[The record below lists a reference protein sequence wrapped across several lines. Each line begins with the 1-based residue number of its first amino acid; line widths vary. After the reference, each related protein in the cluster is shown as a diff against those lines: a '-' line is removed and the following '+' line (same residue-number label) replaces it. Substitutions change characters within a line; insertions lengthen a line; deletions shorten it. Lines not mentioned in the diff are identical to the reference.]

1 MFGPFGDYV
10 IPWYGRELE
19 RIEKI
24 KPQNEIERFE
34 LLKRVEDLRVEIY
47 DLKDEGFTAL
57 SAEFQ
62 KKHRALD
69 RLDIFYKSLYKN
81 GDEFRLHP
89 LPRADRLVLES
100 SLPDSKKYGE
110 PQPLS
115 DYLEHLENLNYSD
128 VRIDIRESPEFRPWR
143 EASLLILKQQT
154 AFAELIFKNKFD
166 LLVALL
172 RDMLPQYLISR
183 WKKIPALALPL
194 GRSYLN
200 RFGNN
205 YDAYDKIT
213 GPLYEALEKHP
224 DDFNV
229 MWKHACTLMRE
240 SISGEANM
248 NSLAET
254 LREEFKQV
262 RDAGKILV
270 IETGLQAT
278 MPLLFEGVFEK
289 NTEWLMFTA
298 APWLLDIYKERLFCH
313 QYTMLRPCET
323 LFCSDR
329 LFKFHFENNKSYA
342 RETLDSTARNL
353 AYCEIVSL
361 KNLCLNNY

>member
-19 RIEKI
+19 RIDKI
-24 KPQNEIERFE
+24 EPQNEIERFE

-47 DLKDEGFTAL
+47 DLEDEGFTGL

-69 RLDIFYKSLYKN
+69 RLDIIYKSLHKI

-89 LPRADRLVLES
+89 LPRADRLIPES
-100 SLPDSKKYGE
+100 YFHDSQEYGE

-115 DYLEHLENLNYSD
+115 DYLEHLINLTYSD
-128 VRIDIRESPEFRPWR
+128 VRTDIRESPEFRPWR

-154 AFAELIFKNKFD
+154 AFAELILQNKFD
-166 LLVALL
+166 LLVVLL

-194 GRSYLN
+194 GRAYLN
-200 RFGNN
+200 RFGDN
-205 YDAYDKIT
+205 YDAYDHIT
-213 GPLYEALEKHP
+213 GPLYKALEEHP
-224 DDFNV
+224 YNFNK
-229 MWKHACTLMRE
+229 MWKLACALMGER
-240 SISGEANM
+240 ISGEANM

-262 RDAGKILV
+262 KDAGKILI

-289 NTEWLMFTA
+289 NSEWLMFTA

-342 RETLDSTARNL
+342 RETLNSTARNL
-353 AYCEIVSL
+353 AYYEIVSL